1 MGMHIDMSIEDWMLR
16 STEQSMV
23 ALADSEYSSGRRVL
37 LVLPS
42 REQCLLESPSSLRI
56 DSTLLWNMHQY
67 LYEACFSRFAKRL
80 ETTRRTGSMCS
91 LSLHDT

>member
-1 MGMHIDMSIEDWMLR
+1 MLR

-42 REQCLLESPSSLRI
+42 REQCLSKSLSSLRI
-56 DSTLLWNMHQY
+56 DSVSRHGENPPCVKGASLLTRGWFY
-67 LYEACFSRFAKRL
+67 DFREKSGDFSV
-80 ETTRRTGSMCS
+80 G
-91 LSLHDT
+91 

>member
-1 MGMHIDMSIEDWMLR
+1 MDQSDKKEHRMSDPAFHTLGRARDSRCSDQEEAGGMGMHIDMSIEDWMLR

-42 REQCLLESPSSLRI
+42 
-56 DSTLLWNMHQY
+56 
-67 LYEACFSRFAKRL
+67 
-80 ETTRRTGSMCS
+80 
-91 LSLHDT
+91 